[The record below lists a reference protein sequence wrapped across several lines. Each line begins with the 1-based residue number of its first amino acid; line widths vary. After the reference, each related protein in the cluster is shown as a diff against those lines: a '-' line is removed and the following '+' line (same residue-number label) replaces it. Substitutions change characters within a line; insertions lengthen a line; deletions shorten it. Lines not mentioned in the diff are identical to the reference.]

1 MLKLLQYQVL
11 ETLSE
16 NPTTIVYRAIEDPQ
30 QRPVI
35 LKTLLADHPKA
46 ADIARLRYEHDLV
59 CQLDCPG
66 IVKPYGLQQW
76 QGRPVLVLE
85 DFGGRDLT
93 HWLNPNSL
101 DLEQTLRIGQKIAI
115 ALGQLHQQHLIH
127 KDLKPE
133 NIVFNP
139 QTQAL
144 KLIDFSISSR
154 LGKENPCVSSPNVL
168 QGTLAYMSP
177 EQTGRMNRAIDYRSD
192 FYALGVTLYEL
203 LTGHLPFDSNDPM
216 ELIHCHIAK
225 PPRPPHERRTDL
237 PESVSA
243 IVLKLMAK
251 TAEDRYQSSYGIQK
265 DLETCLTQWTTTQH
279 IPMFELASQ
288 DQQGTFSIPEKLYGR
303 DAEVQQLL
311 DAFDRIS
318 QGPSEMLL
326 VAGYSGIGKSALVK
340 EVHKPIVR
348 QRGYFIS
355 GKFDQFQRN
364 IPYACLIQA
373 FRELVRQLLTETEAE
388 ILSWRDKI
396 TQALGKNGQI
406 ITDVIPE
413 IELIIGTQPAVSSLP
428 VTEAQNRF
436 NLVFRAFIQV
446 FTQPEHPLV
455 MFLDDL
461 QWADPASLQ
470 LIHLLI
476 ADPDSH
482 NLLMLGA
489 YRDNEVSLSHPL
501 MTTLA
506 KIQQDGI
513 TVETLTLKPLTL
525 DHVNGLVGDTLN
537 QPQSTV
543 EPLSKLLLSKTQGNP
558 FFITQTFK
566 HLYSENLLQYHQD
579 TASWFWN
586 LEQLLSIDITEN
598 VVELMAYEIQ
608 RLDASTQHLLQ
619 LAACIGNN
627 FNLDIL
633 AIVNDASVAQ
643 TAAELWSAIHAGL
656 VIPLARSAAELW
668 SAIHAGLVIPLNNQ
682 VNHQVNHQDSMP
694 EAIEESGNA
703 IVYKFLHD
711 RVQQAAYSLIPDACK
726 QEVHLQVGR
735 RLLEYRGSEGVEERL
750 FDIVNALNLG
760 ASLIDDPAERRQL
773 SQLNLDAAMKAKA
786 AAAYA
791 SALEYLNVGRQL
803 LPDHVWTTDYKLA
816 LELYTQSVDVYYI
829 QAQFSEAQ
837 VLSEIV
843 FKEAKTLLDKVKIY
857 ELKIQFFIAQNQM
870 LEALDTALLVLELLG
885 HPLEVNSDKLELV
898 RTTPTLEELANYPE
912 MRDPYQLAVLR
923 ILAIVS
929 GPAYQARP
937 ELLPHIVVNGRNLCL
952 QFGHSALAAYSYG
965 MIGSPDHN
973 IEASYYAGLISL
985 KILEQYPSD
994 AFKCKVHMLFN
1005 SFNKHWKEPHYL
1017 TISALDETVAM
1028 GMDIGDVVYAA
1039 YCAMWSAGYMVVIGM
1054 PLPEVAQKQTLYLEL
1069 LGKIKQDHGLYPAR
1083 IWRQLVQN
1091 LQGDAPNGLRLAG
1104 EYFGPS
1110 DRATLEIAQN
1120 RMLLFFLYF
1129 AEAFL
1134 AYIFK
1139 DWPTVK
1145 EKYPLAGDYQNSALS
1160 SLLFCYYHVYDT
1172 LINCAIYP
1180 ELSPEDQ
1187 AIAWDSIQANTAQIE
1202 IWRQAAPENYQSK
1215 WDLIQAEQARLQGH
1229 IPAAMDYYDRA
1240 IASAQQEGFLAEVA
1254 IAAERAAD
1262 FYYSLGREKIANH
1275 YLQDAYYAYERW
1287 GATAKMKALL
1297 QEHPTLHRT
1306 VLQQDYSSSSLS
1318 PKITLSHSNPNAK
1331 VTVNQST
1338 LTHSAH
1344 SNDMLDLGTVLKA
1357 TQVLSGQIR
1366 LPQLLEQL
1374 MSLALENAGA
1384 QQGYL
1389 LLIEE
1394 GTLQIAASGQIE
1406 SNIRVQVETE
1416 PLAISKTQLPLSLVH
1431 YVQRTQESV
1440 VLSHAVDE
1448 ELFSQDPYIQSR
1460 QIQSI
1465 LCLPIVQQGTVLGLL
1480 YLENN
1485 LTQGAFTRD
1494 RLEILKILSAQAAI
1508 SIENAR
1514 LYRRLTEYN
1523 HHLEDKVAERTQELQ
1538 QKNQDLESTL
1548 IELRRTQTQL
1558 IQTEK
1563 MSSLGQ
1569 MVAGLAHE
1577 INNPISFI
1585 GGNIVYARDYFN
1597 DLQEVIELYQNEVV
1611 SLKPSLAKRLEDIDL
1626 DFLYQDIHDIFNSM
1640 QKGSDRIRSIILGL
1654 RNFSRLDES
1663 QSKMADIHEGL
1674 DSTLSLVQHRLN
1686 PPGQQPGI
1694 KIHKTYGEL
1703 PRVNCYPSQ
1712 LNQVFLNLLNNAIDA
1727 LLPFTEQ
1734 TQPKIT
1740 ITTAMIDANR
1750 IQIQFS
1756 DNGPGMSEDVSQ
1768 KIFDPFFTTKPVG
1781 QGTGLGLSISYQ
1793 IITDQH
1799 NGQLSCD
1806 TQPGQGSQFTI
1817 EIPIQ
1822 SI

>member
-16 NPTTIVYRAIEDPQ
+16 NPTTIVYRAIEDPR

-46 ADIARLRYEHDLV
+46 ADIARLRYEYDLV

-66 IVKPYGLQQW
+66 IVKPYRLEQW
-76 QGRPVLVLE
+76 QGRPILVLE

-93 HWLNPNSL
+93 HWLNPNAL
-101 DLEQTLRIGQKIAI
+101 DLEDTLRIGQKLAI
-115 ALGQLHQQHLIH
+115 ALAQLHQQHLIH

-139 QTQAL
+139 QTQEL
-144 KLIDFSISSR
+144 KLIDFSISSG

-203 LTGHLPFDSNDPM
+203 LTGHLPFDLNDPM

-225 PPRPPHERRTDL
+225 APIPPHQRRADL
-237 PESVSA
+237 PEAVSA

-265 DLETCLTQWTTTQH
+265 DLETCLTHWTKTQH
-279 IPMFELASQ
+279 IPTFELASQ

-303 DAEVQQLL
+303 DTEVQQLL

-318 QGPSEMLL
+318 QGSSEMLL

-373 FRELVRQLLTETEAE
+373 FRELVRQLLTETEVE
-388 ILSWRDKI
+388 IRSWCDKI
-396 TQALGKNGQI
+396 SQALGKNGRI

-413 IELIIGTQPAVSSLP
+413 VELIIGSQPAVSPLP
-428 VTEAQNRF
+428 VAESQNRF

-501 MTTLA
+501 MITLA

-525 DHVNGLVGDTLN
+525 NHINVLIGDTLN
-537 QPQSTV
+537 QPQATV

-558 FFITQTFK
+558 FFMTQTFK

-579 TASWFWN
+579 TASWSWD

-608 RLDASTQHLLQ
+608 RLDSSTQHLLQ

-627 FNLDIL
+627 FDLDIL
-633 AIVNDASVAQ
+633 AIVNDTSVAQ
-643 TAAELWSAIHAGL
+643 TAAELWSAIHSGL
-656 VIPLARSAAELW
+656 VIPLARSSSELW

-682 VNHQVNHQDSMP
+682 VNRQEAIE

-711 RVQQAAYSLIPDACK
+711 RVQQAAYSLIPDADK
-726 QEVHLQVGR
+726 PEVHSRVGR
-735 RLLEYRGSEGVEERL
+735 RLLEYSGANGLEERL

-760 ASLIDDPAERRQL
+760 ASLIEDAAERCQL

-803 LPDHVWTTDYKLA
+803 LPNHVWTTDYELA
-816 LELYTQSVDVYYI
+816 LELYSQSVEVYYI
-829 QAQFSEAQ
+829 QAELSEAQ
-837 VLSEIV
+837 ALSEIV
-843 FKEAKTLLDKVKIY
+843 FKQAKTLLDKVKIY

-885 HPLEVNSDKLELV
+885 HPLEVNPDNLELV
-898 RTTPTLEELANYPE
+898 RSIPTLEELADYPE
-912 MRDPYQLAVLR
+912 MSDPYQLAVLR

-965 MIGSPDHN
+965 MIGSPDHD
-973 IEASYYAGLISL
+973 IETSYYAGLISL
-985 KILEQYPSD
+985 KILDKYPSD
-994 AFKCKVHMLFN
+994 AFKCKVNMLFN
-1005 SFNKHWKEPHYL
+1005 SFNKHWKEPHNL
-1017 TISALDETVAM
+1017 SIPALDETIAM

-1054 PLPEVAQKQTLYLEL
+1054 PLPEVADKQTRYLEL
-1069 LGKIKQDHGLYPAR
+1069 LGKLKQDHGLYPAR
-1083 IWRQLVQN
+1083 IWRQWVEN
-1091 LQGDAPNGLRLAG
+1091 LQGNAPNGLRLAG
-1104 EYFGPS
+1104 DYFGPS

-1129 AEAFL
+1129 AEAIL
-1134 AYIFK
+1134 AYLFK
-1139 DWPTVK
+1139 DWQTVK
-1145 EKYPLAGDYQNSALS
+1145 EKYPLAREYKNSAFS
-1160 SLLFCYYHVYDT
+1160 SLLFCYHHFYEA

-1180 ELSPEDQ
+1180 ELSPEQQ

-1202 IWRQAAPENYQSK
+1202 IWRRAAPENYQSK
-1215 WDLIQAEQARLQGH
+1215 WELIQAEQARLQGQ
-1229 IPAAMDYYDRA
+1229 IPEAMDYYDRA

-1262 FYYSLGREKIANH
+1262 FYHSLGRDKIANH

-1297 QEHPTLHRT
+1297 QEHPQLYRF
-1306 VLQQDYSSSSLS
+1306 VLQQDYSASTLS
-1318 PKITLSHSNPNAK
+1318 TKITLSHGNPKTK

-1338 LTHSAH
+1338 FTHPAH

-1357 TQVLSGQIR
+1357 TQVLSGQIC

-1389 LLIEE
+1389 VLIEE
-1394 GTLQIAASGQIE
+1394 GTLQIAASGQVE
-1406 SNIRVQVETE
+1406 SNITVQVEKD
-1416 PLAISKTQLPLSLVH
+1416 PLAISENKLPLSLIH

-1440 VLSHAVDE
+1440 VLSHAVEE
-1448 ELFSQDPYIQSR
+1448 ELFSQDPYIQSY

-1465 LCLPIVQQGTVLGLL
+1465 LCLPIVQQGTILGLL

-1485 LTQGAFTRD
+1485 LTQGAFKRD

-1514 LYRRLTEYN
+1514 LYRRLTEYS

-1538 QKNQDLESTL
+1538 QKNQDLQSTL
-1548 IELRRTQTQL
+1548 VELQRTQTQL

-1597 DLQEVIELYQNEVV
+1597 DLQEVIELYQNEVGD
-1611 SLKPSLAKRLEDIDL
+1611 LKPSLAKQIEDIDL

-1640 QKGSDRIRSIILGL
+1640 EKGSDRIRSIILGL

-1686 PPGQQPGI
+1686 PPGQQPEI
-1694 KIHKTYGEL
+1694 EIHKTYGEL

-1727 LLPFTEQ
+1727 LLSFNDQ
-1734 TQPKIT
+1734 THPTIT
-1740 ITTAMIDANR
+1740 IKTAVVDANH

-1756 DNGPGMSEDVSQ
+1756 DNGPGMSEQVSQ
-1768 KIFDPFFTTKPVG
+1768 KVFDPFFTTKPVG
-1781 QGTGLGLSISYQ
+1781 KGTGLGLSISYQ

-1799 NGQLSCD
+1799 QGQLSCD
-1806 TQPGQGSQFTI
+1806 SQPGQGSQFTI
-1817 EIPIQ
+1817 EIPIKP
-1822 SI
+1822 I